1 MLHIRRTLNRLPKVD
16 YNGTS
21 NSTEIVIQEP
31 KTKNSV
37 RSVPVMKVILN
48 ELQQWRSVQISD
60 SRTNEGVYN
69 DSGFIV
75 TNETGGYIEPRTF
88 KDYYDEIL
96 TAANLGHYTFHALR
110 HTFATRA
117 MEQGMDAKTLSI
129 LLGHYSVAFTLDT
142 YTHVLD
148 SQKHE
153 EMACIEE
160 LFAKPTMPQNQMYPV
175 IVTPSPNGFI
185 LNPVDFEDLSIE
197 ADNIQYGLDCIRNA
211 IMNKLIGLFPP
222 QPTPSNELV
231 LNVGEFVLM
240 VNT

>member
-1 MLHIRRTLNRLPKVD
+1 
-16 YNGTS
+16 
-21 NSTEIVIQEP
+21 
-31 KTKNSV
+31 
-37 RSVPVMKVILN
+37 
-48 ELQQWRSVQISD
+48 
-60 SRTNEGVYN
+60 
-69 DSGFIV
+69 
-75 TNETGGYIEPRTF
+75 
-88 KDYYDEIL
+88 
-96 TAANLGHYTFHALR
+96 
-110 HTFATRA
+110 
-117 MEQGMDAKTLSI
+117 MDAKTLSI

-153 EMACIEE
+153 EMACMEE

-185 LNPVDFEDLSIE
+185 LNPVDFEYLSIE

-211 IMNKLIGLFPP
+211 IISKLTGLFPP
-222 QPTPSNELV
+222 SPTPSNELV